1 MKGSRPGLRPRWRM
15 GIEVDL
21 AGASGDLPAELVN
34 GDCKAICL
42 ILSKDLALVG
52 QILEVTVL
60 SVIAC
65 LGSGQR
71 AR

>member
-21 AGASGDLPAELVN
+21 AGVSGDLPAELVN
-34 GDCKAICL
+34 GNCKASCL
-42 ILSKDLALVG
+42 LLSKDLALLG

-60 SVIAC
+60 SVVAC
-65 LGSGQR
+65 LSSGQR
-71 AR
+71 AW